1 MGYRDPMPFRFAD
14 RVFDLIQ
21 GLILLEPV
29 EDLLRAGLD
38 TVRQEAAVRL
48 AHDGQMIDHN
58 RINPTFA
65 SPAELELPFYDT
77 PADFVDAL
85 VLQQEVVIRKIDRA
99 VSHIVE
105 LLHFTQDVL
114 R

>member
-1 MGYRDPMPFRFAD
+1 MPLRFAD
-14 RVFDLIQ
+14 RVFDLPQ

-29 EDLLRAGLD
+29 EDLLCAGLD
-38 TVRQEAAVRL
+38 TVHQQAAVRL
-48 AHDGQMIDHN
+48 AHDGQKIDHG
-58 RINPTFA
+58 RVDPTLA
-65 SPAELELPFYDT
+65 APAELELAFDDS

-85 VLQQEVVIRKIDRA
+85 ALQQEVVIRKIDRA

>member
-1 MGYRDPMPFRFAD
+1 VGHRDPMPLRFAD
-14 RVFDLIQ
+14 SVFDLLQ

-29 EDLLRAGLD
+29 EDLLCAGLD

-48 AHDGQMIDHN
+48 AHDGQMIDHD
-58 RINPTFA
+58 RIDPSFA
-65 SPAELELPFYDT
+65 APAELELPFDDT
-77 PADFVDAL
+77 LADFVGAL
-85 VLQQEVVIRKIDRA
+85 ALQQEVVIRKIDRA

-114 R
+114 